1 MPLHLIWST
10 RSPRQTYGDAL
21 VEEILQAQPQALI
34 WDTDARGKPDL
45 VQLACGAV
53 QAFGV
58 EAVICIANQ
67 GLTQRVV
74 QELEARGIPAYGAI
88 WDS

>member
-34 WDTDARGKPDL
+34 WDTDVRGKPDL